1 MTSSPIDAT
10 TTGLYCLILAENIAS
25 GAMTAQEQ
33 IDFQFRVAGE
43 DRDMLE
49 RMARKA
55 IPLHP
60 GVETHTRADRST
72 VELRRLLSQVAAHA

>member
-1 MTSSPIDAT
+1 M
-10 TTGLYCLILAENIAS
+10 YCVILAENIAT
-25 GAMTAQEQ
+25 GEMTAQEQ
-33 IDFQFRVAGE
+33 IDFQYRVAGE

-60 GVETHTRADRST
+60 GVETHTRADRAT
-72 VELRRLLSQVAAHA
+72 VELRRLLTDVAALG